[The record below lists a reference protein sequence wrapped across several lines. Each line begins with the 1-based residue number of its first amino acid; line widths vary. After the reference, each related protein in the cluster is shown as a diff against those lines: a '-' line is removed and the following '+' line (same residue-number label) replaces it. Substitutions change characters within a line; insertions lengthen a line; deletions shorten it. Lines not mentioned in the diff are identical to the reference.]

1 MKLESYELYPKKI
14 TIFDWIHILRK
25 HLIDYFEKMPQFTR
39 FFASEM
45 VLAQNPSPENKVL
58 LNSYRDLGIIHLLS
72 ISGLHVS
79 LYILGI
85 MWLGTIMKRTE
96 EELTIFCVLFLI
108 IEILL
113 SNFQAGF
120 VRASLSYFWNVFF
133 KRKRL

>member
-1 MKLESYELYPKKI
+1 MNLTTKSIIVVKKIRERVKLESYELYPKKI

-25 HLIDYFEKMPQFTR
+25 WLIDYFEKMPQFTR

-96 EELTIFCVLFLI
+96 EELTIF
-108 IEILL
+108 
-113 SNFQAGF
+113 
-120 VRASLSYFWNVFF
+120 VFF
-133 KRKRL
+133 F